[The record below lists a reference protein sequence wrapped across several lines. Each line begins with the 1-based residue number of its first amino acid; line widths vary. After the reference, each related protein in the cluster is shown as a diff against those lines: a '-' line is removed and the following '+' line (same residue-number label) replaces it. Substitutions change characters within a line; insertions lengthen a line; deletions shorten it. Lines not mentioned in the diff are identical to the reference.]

1 VAQAHQATPLQVGLA
16 WLLERSPVILPIPG
30 TSSVKHVEQNIA
42 AASLKLTKAEFDEL
56 NRAGWAE

>member
-1 VAQAHQATPLQVGLA
+1 
-16 WLLERSPVILPIPG
+16 
-30 TSSVKHVEQNIA
+30 VKHVEQNIA